1 MRDES
6 TAASG
11 WYAASLGLWVRRLH
25 GAPDAAVRLVRGGA
39 YEMRLGGGPW
49 LPAAATLL
57 RATEH
62 AGGHQSLPGLGAEA
76 PCGECRRLQVQE
88 GNRA

>member
-11 WYAASLGLWVRRLH
+11 WYAASLGLWTRRLD
-25 GAPDAAVRLVRGGA
+25 GAPDAAVRLARSGA
-39 YEMRLGGGPW
+39 YEMSHGGGPW
-49 LPAAATLL
+49 RPAAATLL

-62 AGGHQSLPGLGAEA
+62 AGGHQLLPSLGTDS
-76 PCGECRRLQVQE
+76 PCGECRRA
-88 GNRA
+88 GGAA